1 MSDWE
6 RQAALALWFGMLGA
20 VAAVIS
26 AGVLAGF
33 HWLRRYDSVR

>member
-1 MSDWE
+1 MSDCE

-26 AGVLAGF
+26 AGVLLCFYKLTEA
-33 HWLRRYDSVR
+33 HQR